1 MSEIMTIEELAVYLK
16 ISKSSMYKLCQE
28 GKIPGNKV
36 GRHWRFQRE
45 VIDSWLADHSVSSD
59 HGSIS
64 MKDLRIIVDQA
75 IKAAEKGE
83 PLGEGLLEKIV
94 DDVVGGDSN
103 GLCQD

>member
-45 VIDSWLADHSVSSD
+45 VIDRWLSEHSVKSDQSSV
-59 HGSIS
+59 S
-64 MKDLRIIVDQA
+64 MKDLRTIVDQA
-75 IKAAEKGE
+75 IKATEKGE
-83 PLGEGLLEKIV
+83 ILGDGLLERIV
-94 DDVVGGDSN
+94 EDVVGGDSS